1 MSFKVTKRVKL
12 VSVKPA
18 GDGLRYA
25 LLTSDGEWYST
36 FDSKVG
42 KYIESVSEGDTV
54 EIEFIENAKGF
65 KNFSSIKLVEN
76 GEPPPEEPPEE
87 EAPERGPKRLKPD
100 RSEQPVQRRGIDRI
114 DKNCIS
120 AGNMAVELMGL
131 LDLSKLK
138 EEGIVEKFKA
148 LWEIIEEEIE
158 K

>member
-1 MSFKVTKRVKL
+1 MKVTKRVKL

-18 GDGLRYA
+18 GDGMRYA

-54 EIEFIENAKGF
+54 EIEYETNAKGF
-65 KNFSSIKLVEN
+65 KNFSSIKLVED

-87 EAPERGPKRLKPD
+87 ESGEEPREKP
-100 RSEQPVQRRGIDRI
+100 PIKQRRGIDRI

-120 AGNMAVELMGL
+120 AMQGALKLMEL
-131 LDLSKLK
+131 LDLSKLD
-138 EEGIVEKFKA
+138 EEKIVEKFKA
-148 LWEIIEEEIE
+148 LWEIIKEEIR
-158 K
+158 

>member
-1 MSFKVTKRVKL
+1 MKVIKKAQIISL
-12 VSVKPA
+12 KPS
-18 GDGLRYA
+18 GDGMRYA
-25 LLTSDGEWYST
+25 LMSSDGEWYST

-54 EIEFIENAKGF
+54 EIEYETNAKGF
-65 KNFSSIKLVEN
+65 KNFSSIKLVDN
-76 GEPPPEEPPEE
+76 GELPPEEPPHEE
-87 EAPERGPKRLKPD
+87 PPREESVEK
-100 RSEQPVQRRGIDRI
+100 SPVKQRRGIDRI

-120 AGNMAVELMGL
+120 AMNGALDLMNH

-148 LWEIIEEEIE
+148 LWDLIKEEIE